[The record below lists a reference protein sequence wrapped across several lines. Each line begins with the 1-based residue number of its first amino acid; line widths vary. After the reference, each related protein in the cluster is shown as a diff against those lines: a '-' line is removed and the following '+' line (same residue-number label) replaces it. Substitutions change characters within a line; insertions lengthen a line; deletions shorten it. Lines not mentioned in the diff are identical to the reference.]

1 MHEFQYKWNKA
12 TDHAIVSFEFQMSV
26 NAPPGWIALFT
37 ITIRAISKGYAL
49 LYGQQT
55 YRI

>member
-1 MHEFQYKWNKA
+1 MHKFQYKWNKA
-12 TDHAIVSFEFQMSV
+12 TDHAIVSFEFQMFA

-37 ITIRAISKGYAL
+37 ITIKAISKGYAL